1 MILAR
6 VIAGLYFHMKTGG
19 VSGVLTRI
27 REKFLGIVCILVSGF
42 MLFTNCLPHDLVGSI
57 FKDDLYAEKIEHY
70 VASV

>member
-27 REKFLGIVCILVSGF
+27 REKFLG
-42 MLFTNCLPHDLVGSI
+42 N
-57 FKDDLYAEKIEHY
+57 
-70 VASV
+70 SVHIS